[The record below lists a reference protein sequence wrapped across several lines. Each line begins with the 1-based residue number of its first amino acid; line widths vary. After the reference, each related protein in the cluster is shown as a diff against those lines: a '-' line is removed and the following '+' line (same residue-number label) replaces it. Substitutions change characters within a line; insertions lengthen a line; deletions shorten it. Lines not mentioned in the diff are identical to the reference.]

1 MIKPHPLKKGDPV
14 ALIAP
19 SSPVSEDKIELS
31 LQSIRFLGLE
41 PIPFPSCFLKNG
53 YLSGMDE
60 ARAKDVND
68 AFLDPDIRGIFCLR
82 GGYGATRILPLLD
95 YASIRRNPK
104 FFAGY
109 SDITALHTVFNRLCE
124 FITYHA
130 PMPARGYESLDSF
143 TLESLSVAVF
153 CGPQPGKVENPP
165 GETLETICSGIARG
179 EITGGNL
186 SVMAA
191 ALGSPYEID
200 TRGKIL
206 FIEEVDELPYRID
219 RNLTALKLAGKLQA
233 AEGIILGTFSDIP
246 EEDIDPSDTLSLS
259 EIFDQVIRPLGI
271 PTVNNLRSGHIYP
284 QIVIPMGMTA
294 ELNAT
299 EGTVA
304 FIEQTI

>member
-1 MIKPHPLKKGDPV
+1 MIKPRPLKQGDPV

-19 SSPVSEDKIELS
+19 SSPVAEEKIELS
-31 LQSIRFLGLE
+31 LESIRFLGLE
-41 PIPFPSCFLKNG
+41 PIPFPSCFMKNG
-53 YLSGMDE
+53 YLSGTDE

-68 AFLDPDIRGIFCLR
+68 AFLDPSIRGIFCLR

-95 YASIRRNPK
+95 YKGIGRNPK

-109 SDITALHTVFNRLCE
+109 SDITALHTVFNKLCG

-130 PMPARGYESLDSF
+130 PMPSRGYQTLDSF
-143 TLESLSVAVF
+143 TLESLTAAVF
-153 CGPQPGKVENPP
+153 YGSLPGKVCNPP
-165 GETLETICSGIARG
+165 EEKIETICPGIAHGR
-179 EITGGNL
+179 ITGGNL

-200 TRGKIL
+200 TKGKIL

-219 RNLTALKLAGKLQA
+219 RNLTALKLAGKLEA
-233 AEGIILGTFSDIP
+233 AAGIILGTFADMP
-246 EEDIDPSDTLSLS
+246 KEDAEPADTLSLS
-259 EIFDQVIRPLGI
+259 QIFDQTVRPLGI
-271 PTVNNLRSGHIYP
+271 PTINNLRSGHIYP
-284 QIVIPMGMTA
+284 QIIIPMGMTA

-304 FIEQTI
+304 FVEKDD